1 MTPKPLSSNKL
12 WWMWLAA
19 AFTARLPS
27 TMLSVAL
34 VLSVH
39 AATGSFVSSGL
50 VSGAS
55 ALTSAVCA
63 PWRGRQLDRQVLP
76 RALSVSMLCTTAA
89 VAALAVAIM
98 VAAPI
103 AVLLVITVIASLCAA
118 GVGGA
123 YRSLLPGFLPQGQIP
138 RAYMVDGVGVMLVW
152 ICGPAL
158 VGLVAALAS
167 PQATMVAV
175 ATAAG
180 SATVLSFMLP
190 GRGRSERAS
199 SSSTLGLIIRLWVP
213 LLLNM
218 AIGFNL
224 GALQVSLPALLGER
238 GGNSADAGLL
248 IAAMF
253 GTSALGA
260 TAYSVAWAAG
270 RDRPNIRTHAAALIM
285 ICGLATAGAAA
296 LSLWL
301 AIAALLAA
309 GLALG
314 PGDSM
319 VSLLVPEQVPT
330 AQQAEAFGYMSTSG
344 YLGTGVA
351 NTVTGLAIARAGPGV
366 GLLLAGLVPVL
377 AALAVLLPLQT
388 PRRHLR
394 RSDNAATL

>member
-1 MTPKPLSSNKL
+1 MTAEPLSSNKV
-12 WWMWLAA
+12 WWMWLGA
-19 AFTARLPS
+19 AFSARLPS

-39 AATGSFVSSGL
+39 ATTGSFVSSGL

-55 ALTSAVCA
+55 ALTSAACA

-76 RALSVSMLCTTAA
+76 RALTLSMLCTTVG

-98 VAAPI
+98 AAASI

-123 YRSLLPGFLPQGQIP
+123 YRSLLTAFLPQEQIP
-138 RAYMVDGVGVMLVW
+138 RAYMIDGVGVMLVW
-152 ICGPAL
+152 ISGPAV
-158 VGLVAALAS
+158 VGLVAALVS
-167 PQATMVAV
+167 PQATIVAV
-175 ATAAG
+175 AIAAG
-180 SATVLSFMLP
+180 SATLLSFKLP
-190 GRGRSERAS
+190 RRSRTERTSAS
-199 SSSTLGLIIRLWVP
+199 STVGLIIRLWVP

-224 GALQVSLPALLGER
+224 GALQVSLPALLSER

-253 GTSALGA
+253 GTSAIGA
-260 TAYSVAWAAG
+260 TAYSVAWARG
-270 RDRPNIRTHAAALIM
+270 RDRPNTRAHAAALIM
-285 ICGLATAGAAA
+285 ACGLATAGAAA

-319 VSLLVPEQVPT
+319 ISLLVPEQVP
-330 AQQAEAFGYMSTSG
+330 AVQQAEAFGYMSTSG

-351 NTVTGLAIARAGPGV
+351 NAVTGLAIARAGAGV
-366 GLLLAGLVPVL
+366 GLLLAGLAPVL
-377 AALAVLLPLQT
+377 AAIAVLLPLQT

>member
-1 MTPKPLSSNKL
+1 
-12 WWMWLAA
+12 MWLAA
-19 AFTARLPS
+19 AFTARLPA
-27 TMLSVAL
+27 TMLSLAL

-76 RALSVSMLCTTAA
+76 RALSVSMLCTTVGA
-89 VAALAVAIM
+89 AALAVAIM
-98 VAAPI
+98 AAAPI
-103 AVLLVITVIASLCAA
+103 AIVLVITVIASLCAA
-118 GVGGA
+118 GVSGA
-123 YRSLLPGFLPQGQIP
+123 YRSLLPGFLPQDQIP

-175 ATAAG
+175 AIAAG
-180 SATVLSFMLP
+180 SATVLSFKIP
-190 GRGRSERAS
+190 GRGRSERTS
-199 SSSTLGLIIRLWVP
+199 SSSTFGLIVRLWVP

-253 GTSALGA
+253 GTSAIGA
-260 TAYSVAWAAG
+260 TAYSVAWARG

-285 ICGLATAGAAA
+285 VCGLATAGAAA
-296 LSLWL
+296 PSLWL

-319 VSLLVPEQVPT
+319 VCLLVPEQVPT

-351 NTVTGLAIARAGPGV
+351 NAVTGLVIARAGAGV
-366 GLLLAGLVPVL
+366 GLLIAGLAPVL
-377 AALAVLLPLQT
+377 AAVAVLLPLQT